1 MAPGEERD
9 AAGAERD
16 ETEVS
21 HADAGGADKAHHQGA
36 SDRPGRAA
44 AVSFAGETEVSPR
57 ELSAVEVVGRMQ
69 AWVQVLEAVDQ
80 SSAGGGEQR
89 AVVDADTRRAL
100 VQVSQM

>member
-1 MAPGEERD
+1 
-9 AAGAERD
+9 
-16 ETEVS
+16 
-21 HADAGGADKAHHQGA
+21 
-36 SDRPGRAA
+36 
-44 AVSFAGETEVSPR
+44 
-57 ELSAVEVVGRMQ
+57 MQ